1 MSRALLESLDESRSF
16 EATHRFADLTLF
28 HVPFDEL
35 TGSPNTETAL
45 KATAEQGGKLALVG
59 RSGAGKSSVI
69 ASVLGPLVENL
80 APELVP
86 LRIPVAAESAE
97 TATNPGAFARH
108 VLRTVVRYSTEILD
122 NEERQ
127 LLSRSAAHQITN
139 QGQERTKRASIG
151 APRLIAD
158 LGLAS
163 EVKSGAEQYV
173 NETSSGDAVDGV
185 VRLVEIF
192 RSHGL
197 IPFLIVDDSDSWL
210 RIGDHDLLMVADG
223 FFLQVIPMLA
233 RETGCGFVVA
243 VHDDYLEL
251 PSYQHAQQL
260 LTRSIT
266 LPLPAN
272 PTAAISA
279 ILSRRIQLAGVS
291 ASVDELLS
299 PEALTLL
306 GERYREDRS
315 LRRML
320 SAVDRATQRGSADG
334 VETIGPDLIQI
345 GFADLL

>member
-1 MSRALLESLDESRSF
+1 MSRTSLEHLDESRAF

-35 TGSPNTETAL
+35 TGSSSTEASL
-45 KATAEQGGKLALVG
+45 KSAADQGGKVALIG

-69 ASVLGPLVENL
+69 ASVLGPLVEDL
-80 APELVP
+80 APDLLP

-122 NEERQ
+122 DEERQ
-127 LLSRSAAHQITN
+127 LLNRSAARQITDH
-139 QGQERTKRASIG
+139 GRERTRRTVVG
-151 APRLIAD
+151 APKLIAD
-158 LGLAS
+158 LNLAS

-173 NETSSGDAVDGV
+173 NETSSGDAVDGL

-197 IPFLIVDDSDSWL
+197 NPFLIVDDSDSWL
-210 RIGDHDLLMVADG
+210 RIGDHDLLTVADG
-223 FFLQVIPMLA
+223 FFLKVIPVLA

-251 PSYQHAQQL
+251 PSYQRSQQL

-266 LPLPAN
+266 LPLPAD
-272 PTAAISA
+272 PVAAISA
-279 ILSRRIQLAGVS
+279 ILGRRIQLAGVS
-291 ASVDELLS
+291 ASVDELFAT
-299 PEALTLL
+299 EALTALT
-306 GERYREDRS
+306 EHYRDDGS

-334 VETIGPDLIQI
+334 VETIGPDLIRT